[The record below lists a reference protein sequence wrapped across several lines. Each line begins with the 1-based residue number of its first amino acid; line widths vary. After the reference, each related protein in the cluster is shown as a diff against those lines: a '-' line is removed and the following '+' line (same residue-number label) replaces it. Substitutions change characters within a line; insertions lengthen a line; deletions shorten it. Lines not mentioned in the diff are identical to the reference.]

1 MYGPFTNEELVGEA
15 LKPYRD
21 RARSIIIKS
30 TAMMHIAIQEQLD
43 GKTVD

>member
-1 MYGPFTNEELVGEA
+1 M
-15 LKPYRD
+15 KSYRNQQTVRSSD